1 MFFFFFFLE
10 LDSFFS
16 KKSLIFRKI
25 EEKNHFF
32 ETLKNIFSEKKPFIN
47 DSLKKIEKKNFF
59 SQFFWKVVFWLS
71 KTLFLREKYFEI
83 QKKIVSEKLKNRT
96 LTLKKSKNSF
106 FSEKMS
112 WNSKKTFVKIWIFSW
127 KYSGFRFFFVEKKN
141 RIWQIFLLKNRFF
154 F

>member
-59 SQFFWKVVFWLS
+59 SQFF
-71 KTLFLREKYFEI
+71 
-83 QKKIVSEKLKNRT
+83 
-96 LTLKKSKNSF
+96 
-106 FSEKMS
+106 
-112 WNSKKTFVKIWIFSW
+112 
-127 KYSGFRFFFVEKKN
+127 
-141 RIWQIFLLKNRFF
+141 
-154 F
+154 